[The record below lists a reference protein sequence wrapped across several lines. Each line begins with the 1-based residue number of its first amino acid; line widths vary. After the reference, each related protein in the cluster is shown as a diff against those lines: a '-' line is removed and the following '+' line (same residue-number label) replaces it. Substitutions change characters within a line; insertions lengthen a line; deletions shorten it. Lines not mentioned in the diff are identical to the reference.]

1 MNYGLYMAA
10 SGMSASMA
18 RQNVLSNNL
27 ANVSTVG
34 YKPDSFAIRQRAAAR
49 QEDGLH
55 WMDSNAMLERLGAG
69 VQPTFSRVEQAQGPL
84 TESNNPLHIAV
95 QGEGFLRYERPNLE
109 HGFSLS
115 RDGRLDL
122 NSDGT
127 LVRASDGAPLLDASG
142 NRIRVDLGQGDL
154 QIDGNGTLRQGE
166 AVVGQLELVTVPDS
180 SLLVK
185 AGSGD
190 FTFGDRVSVQS
201 MRAADGQ
208 IKQRFLEDSS
218 VNAIKSMMDVTS
230 ASRAAQSNMRMA
242 STIFEV
248 MGEAIN
254 RLGRTS

>member
-84 TESNNPLHIAV
+84 TESNNPMHIAV

-115 RDGRLDL
+115 RDGRLDM

-127 LVRASDGAPLLDASG
+127 LVRSADGAPLLDAG
-142 NRIRVDLGQGDL
+142 GGRIRVDPGLPL
-154 QIDGNGTLRQGE
+154 EIDGDGTLRQGG
-166 AVVGQLELVTVPDS
+166 AVVGQLELLTVPDA

-208 IKQRFLEDSS
+208 IKQGFLEDSS